1 MSRDDS
7 KSEPRRRWRAKLSRT
22 VSWIGLSSSMLLA
35 APLDAQ
41 EARPVNRVALV
52 IGNGQYETLDVL
64 PNPPHDAAALA
75 EALWNAGFEVIELI
89 DADREQMINGIA
101 TFANRLR
108 PGAEAVFYYA
118 GHGVAV
124 NNVNYLIPVATP
136 VESEAQIA
144 ATGIAARTVL
154 QTMEQSGADFNVVIL
169 DACRNNPF
177 NQGANFQDTTQETI
191 DASRGAK
198 VEGSS
203 EPKATASATAAGGLA
218 EMSASGRS
226 ETLVAYA
233 TAPGEVALDG
243 ETTHSPYT
251 EALLQHLNEPGL
263 EIGMLFRRV
272 RGTVRETTEGY
283 QIPWTSSTLEQEFY
297 FRPDVADAT
306 DAVTGMQVATNTL
319 GVLPPRQVLDRSFWY
334 SIQNHERP
342 TALSTYLE
350 VFPEGKFRASVMQ
363 RLAALAGEAPSS
375 ASENLTALS
384 ETPATEDWSERPASR
399 SSDESDL
406 SAEGDSFAPD
416 WLTSTPIGVAQTPL
430 ELPALDQIH
439 EGQFWVQLGEAPKF
453 GRLVLEDGRAIEAR
467 DTIDGRAFL
476 KASFRPTVGTH
487 GGKELVQFSVLDKDG
502 ARHDYEVGLEAWI
515 HACDMLAGMPED
527 TKRITAGTREFIL
540 KMRAEQA
547 IEVCELA
554 VADFPENGRFA
565 AELARA
571 YRLAG
576 HYDQSIIEHLRAIEL
591 GHDRA
596 MVVLGLMHWAAQG
609 VEQDLERARLFFE
622 EAWDRGESAAG
633 TALAAMYRE
642 GAGVEQDYGAALRWY
657 QDAASRGNDWA
668 MYNLGE
674 MHETGKGV
682 KANIEEA
689 VRWYTRSARSGELTA
704 QYRLAKIYERGLG
717 VASNLS
723 EAERWY
729 RTVAGQGVPN
739 AMTRLGVMSE
749 RGQIGEVDLLGAWQ
763 LYRNAADLEDPEAK
777 LRLARL
783 YRDGKG
789 VEKDSERALG
799 LLQEAADHGQ
809 TDAFRDLGKMKESG
823 LAGPKDEIGALA
835 DYQKAAEAN
844 PWAARDAAKLLA
856 GGEQVDHDFA
866 AAAAWHK
873 RAAEGGVA
881 WSARDLARLYEAGKG
896 VEPSTEQAVLWYAT
910 SLADSAGD
918 TELEGMVTE
927 RLRELPAE
935 VLVAGAQFMLQK
947 SGYAVDSVDGRL
959 GPKTKAA
966 IERFQA
972 EAGLASG
979 NLDITPDL
987 LSRMAKVVADESR

>member
-1 MSRDDS
+1 MAKDRNSGES
-7 KSEPRRRWRAKLSRT
+7 KRPLRT
-22 VSWIGLSSSMLLA
+22 GLRHAAAWIGLAGCLA
-35 APLDAQ
+35 VAMPLKAQ
-41 EARPVNRVALV
+41 ELRPVNRVALV
-52 IGNGQYETLDVL
+52 IGNGEYETLDTL
-64 PNPPHDAAALA
+64 PNPPRDAAALA

-124 NNVNYLIPVATP
+124 DNVNYLIPVATP

-144 ATGIAARTVL
+144 GTGIAARTVL
-154 QTMEQSGADFNVVIL
+154 QTMEQSGAKFNVVIL

-177 NQGANFQDTTQETI
+177 NQGATFQLTA
-191 DASRGAK
+191 DASRGANVDK
-198 VEGSS
+198 
-203 EPKATASATAAGGLA
+203 ASASTPEDRGAGGGLA
-218 EMSASGRS
+218 EMNASGRT

-243 ETTHSPYT
+243 ETSHSPYT
-251 EALLQHLNEPGL
+251 QALLDHLNEPGL

-272 RGTVRETTEGY
+272 RGAVRESTEGY

-297 FRPDVADAT
+297 FRPNVGAAT

-342 TALSTYLE
+342 TALSTYLDI
-350 VFPEGKFRASVMQ
+350 FPEGRFRGPVEQ
-363 RLAALAGEAPSS
+363 RLAMLLGEEPETTAELVVADDWPKSPALRSGDGMDGSPD
-375 ASENLTALS
+375 
-384 ETPATEDWSERPASR
+384 EDV
-399 SSDESDL
+399 
-406 SAEGDSFAPD
+406 FAPA
-416 WLTSTPIGVAQTPL
+416 WLTSAPIGVAPMPL
-430 ELPALDQIH
+430 DLPALDQIH
-439 EGQFWVQLGEAPKF
+439 QGQFWVQLGEAPKF
-453 GRLVLEDGRAIEAR
+453 GQLLLEDGKAIEAR
-467 DTIDGRAFL
+467 DAIDGRAFL
-476 KASFRPTVGTH
+476 NARFRPTVGTH
-487 GGKELVQFSVLDKDG
+487 GGKELVTFSVLDQAG
-502 ARHDYEVGLEAWI
+502 ARHDYEIGLEAWI

-527 TKRITAGTREFIL
+527 TRRVTAGTREFIL
-540 KMRAEQA
+540 KMRAQQA

-554 VADFPENGRFA
+554 VADYPESGRFA

-576 HYDQSIIEHLRAIEL
+576 RYDQSVAEHLRAIEL

-609 VEQDLERARLFFE
+609 VDQDLERARLFFE
-622 EAWDRGESAAG
+622 EAWERGESAAG

-642 GAGVEQDYGAALRWY
+642 GAGVEQNYSEAMRWY

-682 KANIEEA
+682 EPDIEEA
-689 VRWYTRSARSGELTA
+689 VRWYTRAARSGELTA
-704 QYRLAKIYERGLG
+704 QYRLAKIYEQGLG
-717 VASNLS
+717 VQSNQS

-749 RGQIGEVDLLGAWQ
+749 RGVIGEVDLLGAWQ
-763 LYRNAADLEDPEAK
+763 LYRNAADLADPEAK

-789 VEKDSERALG
+789 VEQDVERALA
-799 LLQEAADHGQ
+799 LLGEAVDAGQ
-809 TDAFRDLGKMKESG
+809 VDALRDLGKMKQDG
-823 LAGPKDEIGALA
+823 LAGPKDEPGALA
-835 DYQKAAEAN
+835 LYLQAAESS

-856 GGEQVDHDFA
+856 SGEQVERDLA
-866 AAAAWHK
+866 AAADWHR

-881 WSARDLARLYEAGKG
+881 WSARDLGRFYEAGKG
-896 VEPSTEQAVLWYAT
+896 VEPSIGQAVLWYAT
-910 SLADSAGD
+910 ALADSDGD
-918 TELEGMVTE
+918 AKLDGVVTE
-927 RLRELPAE
+927 RLSELPPEA
-935 VLVAGAQFMLQK
+935 LTAGAQLLLQK
-947 SGYAVDSVDGRL
+947 SGHAIASVDGKL
-959 GPKTKAA
+959 GPETKAA
-966 IERFQA
+966 LERFRA
-972 EAGLASG
+972 DAGLATDD
-979 NLDITPDL
+979 LTITPEL
-987 LSRMAKVVADESR
+987 LGRLARSAADQS

>member
-1 MSRDDS
+1 MADRKTADS
-7 KSEPRRRWRAKLSRT
+7 NRRSLTRRLRVTA
-22 VSWIGLSSSMLLA
+22 SWIGLVGCILAA
-35 APLDAQ
+35 APLKAQ

-52 IGNGQYETLDVL
+52 IGNGQYETLDPL

-124 NNVNYLIPVATP
+124 DNVNYLIPVATP

-144 ATGIAARTVL
+144 GTGIAARTVL

-177 NQGANFQDTTQETI
+177 NQGPNFQETA
-191 DASRGAK
+191 DASRG
-198 VEGSS
+198 VEVEDPSQSGRV
-203 EPKATASATAAGGLA
+203 ERAAAGGLV
-218 EMSASGRS
+218 EMNASGRT

-243 ETTHSPYT
+243 EATHSPYT

-272 RGTVRETTEGY
+272 RGAVRESTEGY

-297 FRPDVADAT
+297 FRPDVTEAT

-363 RLAALAGEAPSS
+363 RLAVLAGETPS
-375 ASENLTALS
+375 ASGAAPT
-384 ETPATEDWSERPASR
+384 TEEWSERPASR
-399 SSDESDL
+399 SSEDSAL
-406 SAEGDSFAPD
+406 SAEGDGFTPG
-416 WLTSTPIGVAQTPL
+416 WLTSTPIGVAPTPL
-430 ELPALDQIH
+430 ELPALDQLH

-453 GRLVLEDGRAIEAR
+453 GQLVLEDGSAVGAR

-487 GGKELVQFSVLDKDG
+487 GGKELVQFSVLDKEG
-502 ARHDYEVGLEAWI
+502 ARHDYEIGLEAWI

-527 TKRITAGTREFIL
+527 TKRVTAGTREFIL

-554 VADFPENGRFA
+554 TADYPENGRFA

-576 HYDQSIIEHLRAIEL
+576 HYEQSIDEHLRAIEL
-591 GHDRA
+591 DHDRA

-609 VEQDLERARLFFE
+609 VEQDLARAKLFFE

-642 GAGVEQDYGAALRWY
+642 GAGVEQDYSEALRWY
-657 QDAASRGNDWA
+657 RDAASRGNDWA

-682 KANIEEA
+682 DADIEEA
-689 VRWYTRSARSGELTA
+689 VRWYTRAARSGELTA
-704 QYRLAKIYERGLG
+704 QYRLAKIYEQGLG
-717 VASNLS
+717 VRSNLS

-749 RGQIGEVDLLGAWQ
+749 RGQIGEIDLLGAWQ
-763 LYRNAADLEDPEAK
+763 LYRGAANLDDPEAK
-777 LRLARL
+777 LRLGRL

-789 VEKDSERALG
+789 VEEDVERALA
-799 LLQEAADHGQ
+799 LLQEAADNGQ
-809 TDAFRDLGKMKESG
+809 RDAFRDLGKMKEKG
-823 LAGPKDEIGALA
+823 LAGPKDEKSALA
-835 DYQKAAEAN
+835 HYLEVADTN

-856 GGEQVDHDFA
+856 GGEQMDHDFA
-866 AAAAWHK
+866 AAATWHR
-873 RAAEGGVA
+873 RAAEGGVP

-896 VEPSTEQAVLWYAT
+896 VEPSMEQAVLWYAT
-910 SLADSAGD
+910 ALANGAGD
-918 TELEGMVTE
+918 AELKELVTK
-927 RLRELPAE
+927 RLLELPAE
-935 VLVAGAQFMLQK
+935 ALVAGAQLLLQNR
-947 SGYAVDSVDGRL
+947 GYEVDSIDGSL
-959 GPKTKAA
+959 GPQTRAA
-966 IERFQA
+966 VERFQA
-972 EAGLASG
+972 DTGLASDMQ
-979 NLDITPDL
+979 NITPDL
-987 LSRMAKVVADESR
+987 LSRIAAAAADKS

>member
-1 MSRDDS
+1 MANEITTST
-7 KSEPRRRWRAKLSRT
+7 RASILAERLRGT
-22 VSWIGLSSSMLLA
+22 AVWIGLAGCIALTPPLA
-35 APLDAQ
+35 AQ
-41 EARPVNRVALV
+41 EIRPVNRVALV
-52 IGNGQYETLDVL
+52 IGNGGYETLGAL
-64 PNPPHDAAALA
+64 PNPPRDAAALA

-124 NNVNYLIPVATP
+124 DNVNYLIPVATP

-144 ATGIAARTVL
+144 GSSIAARTVL
-154 QTMEQSGADFNVVIL
+154 QTMEQSGADFSVVIL

-177 NQGANFQDTTQETI
+177 DRGPDFQEVADAN
-191 DASRGAK
+191 RGAS
-198 VEGSS
+198 VGQLGELG
-203 EPKATASATAAGGLA
+203 EADRGRGGGLV
-218 EMSASGRS
+218 EMNASGRT

-233 TAPGEVALDG
+233 TAPGQVALDG
-243 ETTHSPYT
+243 EATHSPYT
-251 EALLQHLNEPGL
+251 QALLEHLNEPGL

-272 RGTVRETTEGY
+272 RGAVRESTDGF

-297 FRPDVADAT
+297 FRPDNDAAT

-350 VFPEGKFRASVMQ
+350 VFPEGRFRDPVQQ
-363 RLAALAGEAPSS
+363 RLAALSGEAPE
-375 ASENLTALS
+375 AAVDAAIEV
-384 ETPATEDWSERPASR
+384 ERIDRPTSR
-399 SSDESDL
+399 SGDGMDGSPKEDL
-406 SAEGDSFAPD
+406 FAPA
-416 WLTSTPIGVAQTPL
+416 WLTSTPIGVEPMPL
-430 ELPALDQIH
+430 ALPALDQIH
-439 EGQFWVQLGEAPKF
+439 DGQFWVQLDQAPKF
-453 GRLVLEDGRAIEAR
+453 GQLVLEDGEAIEER
-467 DTIDGRAFL
+467 DVIDGRAFS

-487 GGKELVQFSVLDKDG
+487 GGKELVGFSVLDKDG

-527 TKRITAGTREFIL
+527 TKRVTAGTREFIL

-554 VADFPENGRFA
+554 VADHPENGRFA

-576 HYDQSIIEHLRAIEL
+576 RHDESIAEHLRAIDL

-609 VEQDLERARLFFE
+609 VEKDLDRARLFFE
-622 EAWDRGESAAG
+622 EGWENGESAAG

-642 GAGVEQDYGAALRWY
+642 GAGVDQNYGQAMRWY
-657 QDAASRGNDWA
+657 QDAAARGNDWA

-682 KANIEEA
+682 EPDIEEA
-689 VRWYTRSARSGELTA
+689 VRWYTRAARSGELTA
-704 QYRLAKIYERGLG
+704 QYRLAKIYEQGLG
-717 VASNLS
+717 VPSNLS

-739 AMTRLGVMSE
+739 AMTRIGVMSE
-749 RGQIGEVDLLGAWQ
+749 RGVLGETDLIGALQ
-763 LYRNAADLEDPEAK
+763 LYRNAADLDDPEAK

-789 VEKDSERALG
+789 VEQDAALALG
-799 LLQEAADHGQ
+799 LLEEAVAAGQAD
-809 TDAFRDLGKMKESG
+809 AMRDLGKMKA
-823 LAGPKDEIGALA
+823 AGEGSPKDEPAALA
-835 DYQKAAEAN
+835 LFIEAAESN
-844 PWAARDAAKLLA
+844 PWAAREAAKLFA
-856 GGEQVDHDFA
+856 GGEQVPRDPIA
-866 AAAAWHK
+866 AADWHR
-873 RAAEGGVA
+873 RAAEGGVG
-881 WSARDLARLYEAGKG
+881 WSARDLARLHEAGTG
-896 VEPSTEQAVLWYAT
+896 VEPSIELAVFWYAT
-910 SLADSAGD
+910 ALASSAGD
-918 TELEGMVTE
+918 SELEALVAE
-927 RLRELPAE
+927 RLTKLPADA
-935 VLVAGAQFMLQK
+935 LAKGAQLLLSE
-947 SGYAVDSVDGRL
+947 SGYEIGAIDGQL
-959 GPKTKAA
+959 GPQTRAA
-966 IERFQA
+966 LERFRA
-972 EAGLASG
+972 DAGLSSESP
-979 NLDITPDL
+979 DITPEL
-987 LSRMAKVVADESR
+987 LGHLAAAAAEKS

>member
-1 MSRDDS
+1 MKERKTADSGRRSLTSRLCLT
-7 KSEPRRRWRAKLSRT
+7 A
-22 VSWIGLSSSMLLA
+22 SWIGLAGCILA
-35 APLDAQ
+35 APLKAQ
-41 EARPVNRVALV
+41 EVRPVNRVALV
-52 IGNGQYETLDVL
+52 IGNGQYETLDPL

-124 NNVNYLIPVATP
+124 DNVNYLIPVATP

-144 ATGIAARTVL
+144 GTGIAARTVL

-177 NQGANFQDTTQETI
+177 NQGPTFQQAA
-191 DASRGAK
+191 DASRS
-198 VEGSS
+198 VEVEDPSQSGRV
-203 EPKATASATAAGGLA
+203 ERTAAGGLV
-218 EMSASGRS
+218 EMNASGRT

-243 ETTHSPYT
+243 EATHSPYT
-251 EALLQHLNEPGL
+251 EALLEHLNEPGL

-272 RGTVRETTEGY
+272 RGAVRESTEGY

-297 FRPDVADAT
+297 FRPDVTEAT

-363 RLAALAGEAPSS
+363 RLAVLAGETPSTSS
-375 ASENLTALS
+375 AAPT
-384 ETPATEDWSERPASR
+384 TEEWSERPASR
-399 SSDESDL
+399 SSEDSAL
-406 SAEGDSFAPD
+406 PAEGDSFTPE
-416 WLTSTPIGVAQTPL
+416 WLTSTPIGVAPTPL
-430 ELPALDQIH
+430 ELPALDQLH

-453 GRLVLEDGRAIEAR
+453 GQLVLEDGSAVGAR
-467 DTIDGRAFL
+467 DTIDGRAFQ

-487 GGKELVQFSVLDKDG
+487 GGKELVQFSVLDKEG
-502 ARHDYEVGLEAWI
+502 ARHDYEIGLEAWI

-527 TKRITAGTREFIL
+527 TRRVTAGTREFIL

-554 VADFPENGRFA
+554 TADYPENGRFA

-576 HYDQSIIEHLRAIEL
+576 QYDQSITEHLRAIEL

-609 VEQDLERARLFFE
+609 VDKDLERARLFFE

-642 GAGVEQDYGAALRWY
+642 GAGVEQDYGEALRWY

-682 KANIEEA
+682 DADIEEA
-689 VRWYTRSARSGELTA
+689 VRWYTRAARSGELTA
-704 QYRLAKIYERGLG
+704 QYRLAKIYEQGLG
-717 VASNLS
+717 VRSNQS

-763 LYRNAADLEDPEAK
+763 LYRGAANLDDPEAK
-777 LRLARL
+777 LRLGRL

-789 VEKDSERALG
+789 VEEDVGRALT
-799 LLQEAADHGQ
+799 LLQEAADSGQ
-809 TDAFRDLGKMKESG
+809 RDAFRDLGKMIGKRPRRSQGREKRPRALSRESPTPTPG
-823 LAGPKDEIGALA
+823 RRAMRRSCLPAVSRWTTISLLPLFGTDALP
-835 DYQKAAEAN
+835 KAAFPGRQEISRASMKPVRGSN
-844 PWAARDAAKLLA
+844 LRWSRLSFGMRQRSPTVPATQSSKELVTKRLL
-856 GGEQVDHDFA
+856 
-866 AAAAWHK
+866 
-873 RAAEGGVA
+873 
-881 WSARDLARLYEAGKG
+881 
-896 VEPSTEQAVLWYAT
+896 
-910 SLADSAGD
+910 
-918 TELEGMVTE
+918 
-927 RLRELPAE
+927 ELPAE
-935 VLVAGAQFMLQK
+935 VLGRRCAAPACRIEAMK
-947 SGYAVDSVDGRL
+947 STA
-959 GPKTKAA
+959 
-966 IERFQA
+966 
-972 EAGLASG
+972 
-979 NLDITPDL
+979 
-987 LSRMAKVVADESR
+987 

>member
-1 MSRDDS
+1 MN
-7 KSEPRRRWRAKLSRT
+7 A
-22 VSWIGLSSSMLLA
+22 SWIGLAGCILAA
-35 APLDAQ
+35 APLQAQ

-52 IGNGQYETLDVL
+52 IGNGQYETLDPL

-124 NNVNYLIPVATP
+124 DNVNYLIPVATP

-144 ATGIAARTVL
+144 GTGIAARTVL

-177 NQGANFQDTTQETI
+177 NQGPNFQETA

-198 VEGSS
+198 VEG
-203 EPKATASATAAGGLA
+203 ANQSATVEHAAAGGLV
-218 EMSASGRS
+218 EMNASGRT

-272 RGTVRETTEGY
+272 RGAVRESTDGY

-297 FRPDVADAT
+297 FRPDVSEAT

-342 TALSTYLE
+342 TALTTYLD
-350 VFPEGKFRASVMQ
+350 VFPEGKFRPSVMR
-363 RLAALAGEAPSS
+363 RLAELSGEAPSITT
-375 ASENLTALS
+375 EGQ
-384 ETPATEDWSERPASR
+384 ATEDWSERPTSR
-399 SSDESDL
+399 SGEDSAL
-406 SAEGDSFAPD
+406 SAEGDGFTPA
-416 WLTSTPIGVAQTPL
+416 WLTSTPIGVAPTPL
-430 ELPALDQIH
+430 DLPALDQLY

-453 GRLVLEDGRAIEAR
+453 GQLVLEDGSAVEAR

-487 GGKELVQFSVLDKDG
+487 GGKELVEFSVLDKDG
-502 ARHDYEVGLEAWI
+502 ARHDYEIGLEAWI

-554 VADFPENGRFA
+554 VADYPENGRFA

-576 HYDQSIIEHLRAIEL
+576 RYDQSVTEHLRAIDL

-609 VEQDLERARLFFE
+609 VEQDLERAKLFFE

-642 GAGVEQDYGAALRWY
+642 GAGVEQDYAAALRWY
-657 QDAASRGNDWA
+657 QDAAARGNDWA

-682 KANIEEA
+682 EADIEEA
-689 VRWYTRSARSGELTA
+689 VRWYTRAARSGELTA
-704 QYRLAKIYERGLG
+704 QYRLAKIYEQGLG

-749 RGQIGEVDLLGAWQ
+749 RGRIGEVDLLGAWQ
-763 LYRNAADLEDPEAK
+763 LYRGAANLDDPEAK

-789 VEKDSERALG
+789 VEEDAERALT
-799 LLQEAADHGQ
+799 LLEEAADSGQ
-809 TDAFRDLGKMKESG
+809 TDAFRDLGKMKENG
-823 LAGPKDEIGALA
+823 LGGPKDEQGALA
-835 DYQKAAEAN
+835 LYLRAAETN

-856 GGEQVDHDFA
+856 GGEQVDRDFA
-866 AAAAWHK
+866 AAADWHR

-881 WSARDLARLYEAGKG
+881 WSARDLARLYDAGKG

-910 SLADSAGD
+910 ALADSAGD
-918 TELEGMVTE
+918 AKLQQMVTE
-927 RLRELPAE
+927 HLRELPVEARI
-935 VLVAGAQFMLQK
+935 AGAQLLLQK
-947 SGYAVDSVDGRL
+947 SGYAVDSIDGSL
-959 GPKTKAA
+959 GPQTRAA
-966 IERFQA
+966 IEHFQA
-972 EAGLASG
+972 DIGLASDTS
-979 NLDITPDL
+979 NITPDL
-987 LSRMAKVVADESR
+987 LSRMAERVTGKES